1 MADKFVSGSDTVTA
15 PARDM
20 FVITPHATNEVSP
33 LPKAIRAD
41 TAGTVTFRAV
51 DGAADVTVTMAAG
64 EQLQVRAKYVRA
76 AGTTVT
82 LLHGLA

>member
-15 PARDM
+15 PARNV

-41 TAGTVTFRAV
+41 TAGTVTFQAF
-51 DGAADVTVTMAAG
+51 DSATDVTVTMAAG
-64 EQLQVRAKYVRA
+64 EILPVRARYVRA